1 MPSRPLSP
9 HLTVYK
15 FKYTMTTSI
24 LNRFSGLILSL
35 GFLLLAYWL
44 MAVANGAAAQARATR
59 FLSTP
64 LAKLVYVLLIAAFC
78 YHLVA
83 GLRHL
88 VWDTGRY
95 LERAQSQKSAWLVGI
110 LSIVLTVLVS
120 YWALCGARAS

>member
-24 LNRFSGLILSL
+24 LNRFTGLLLSL

-44 MAVANGAAAQARATR
+44 MAVANGAMAQARATR
-59 FLSTP
+59 LLSTP

-110 LSIVLTVLVS
+110 VSIALTVLIS

>member
-9 HLTVYK
+9 HLTVYQ

-24 LNRFSGLILSL
+24 LNRFTGLILSL

-44 MAVANGAAAQARATR
+44 MAVANGAQAQAHATR
-59 FLSTP
+59 LLSTP
-64 LAKLVYVLLIAAFC
+64 IAKLVYVLLIAAFC

-110 LSIVLTVLVS
+110 VSIVLTALVS
-120 YWALCGARAS
+120 YWALFGARAS

>member
-24 LNRFSGLILSL
+24 LNRFTGLILSL

-44 MAVANGAAAQARATR
+44 MAVANGAPAQARATR
-59 FLSTP
+59 LLSAP

-110 LSIVLTVLVS
+110 VSIVLTALVS
-120 YWALCGARAS
+120 YWALCGAHAS